1 LDTKGRGSHVSAF
14 SYEINAMKEKKGNNP
29 DYQMTSSV
37 RDAILEITMTG
48 EVNKSGIY
56 QLAAEGAAIIIEKG
70 LKHVL
75 VDIRTLKGRLGIMD
89 TYSFVRTPAERP
101 KVKFALVDLP
111 ENQDYLNF
119 LETTAVNAG
128 LSLKYFFDIDTA
140 RAWLKS
146 SNLG

>member
-1 LDTKGRGSHVSAF
+1 MENKSG
-14 SYEINAMKEKKGNNP
+14 
-29 DYQMTSSV
+29 YQITSSV
-37 RDAILEITMTG
+37 CDTILEVTMTG
-48 EVNKSGIY
+48 EITKSGID

-70 LKHVL
+70 LRHVL

-89 TYSFVRTPAERP
+89 TYSFVRRPFEKP
-101 KVKFALVDLP
+101 KVKCALVDLP

-119 LETTAVNAG
+119 LETTAINAG

-146 SNLG
+146 SNLR